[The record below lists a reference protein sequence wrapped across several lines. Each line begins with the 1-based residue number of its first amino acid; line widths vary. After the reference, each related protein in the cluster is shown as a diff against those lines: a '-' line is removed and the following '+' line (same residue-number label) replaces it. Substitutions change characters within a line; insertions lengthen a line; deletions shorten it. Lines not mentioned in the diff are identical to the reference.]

1 MNLVESQIKTIFRKG
16 VKKAKSLIAL
26 HMSGNNMNIES
37 IMFIRELLHIQEDE
51 KKEIPAINQVHITIG

>member
-1 MNLVESQIKTIFRKG
+1 LVESQIKTIFLKG

-26 HMSGNNMNIES
+26 HMSGNNMNMES

-51 KKEIPAINQVHITIG
+51 KMEIPAINQVHTTIG